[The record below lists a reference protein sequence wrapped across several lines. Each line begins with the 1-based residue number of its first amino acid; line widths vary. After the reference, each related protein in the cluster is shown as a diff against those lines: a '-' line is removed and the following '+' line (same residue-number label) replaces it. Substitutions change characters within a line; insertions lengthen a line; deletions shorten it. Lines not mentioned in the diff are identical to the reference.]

1 MSNDCYSKVA
11 VLSVETTLLVTCSK
25 LQLEAKEDGSC
36 FRYSDM
42 MNVDFQAV
50 HQGERERT
58 GGAQRLFSVFVSL
71 SEKIEHD
78 EYAV

>member
-50 HQGERERT
+50 HQGEREMLKSSYSIMNIHCICT
-58 GGAQRLFSVFVSL
+58 LFLMFVT
-71 SEKIEHD
+71 
-78 EYAV
+78 